1 MITKSHFFQCK
12 IAFVIR
18 YLDVIIC
25 FLFLLFSG
33 ITWSKQWMT
42 FQRTF
47 RQRKRGQCF
56 IEMKTLH
63 ISAREKTHDI
73 IHMISSWQLINILV
87 GNLNFPILQN
97 YWVVTNFLLNILHNK
112 YDRFQI
118 QRVCINDIH
127 ISWEI
132 FAKSCRRYQISISFP
147 FELFCT
153 HG

>member
-1 MITKSHFFQCK
+1 MTLLSASCFYFF
-12 IAFVIR
+12 
-18 YLDVIIC
+18 
-25 FLFLLFSG
+25 SS

-63 ISAREKTHDI
+63 ISAREKTHNI

-87 GNLNFPILQN
+87 GNLNFPILQK

-112 YDRFQI
+112 YDRFQMNI
-118 QRVCINDIH
+118 PIAERVCISDIH
-127 ISWEI
+127 ILWEMI
-132 FAKSCRRYQISISFP
+132 AKCFRRYQISMSFP